1 MEDRLL
7 FLISS
12 PRSGSTLLERML
24 ASHPAIHGRAEPHLI
39 PPLAHLGYFGRVD
52 KAPYDPFITHE
63 AAQAFVRDLPR
74 GEADYLDALRAC
86 TDILYGRML
95 DASGRKIFLD
105 KTPANALVLPFLA
118 KLYPRARF
126 IVLTRHPAAI
136 FTSYADSF
144 FDGDDEIANRHNPIL
159 DRYVPAIAKFL
170 REKPAPHVHLRYE
183 DLVADPVACMR
194 RIVDFLGLD
203 FEPGIIEYGR
213 EGAAPARE
221 GLGDPIG
228 VAKHSRPVTESVDK
242 WAEELA
248 ADPRRL
254 DFVRRLLA
262 RLDPEDLAAW
272 GYPAET
278 ILDPVG
284 KATGAKPPPARL
296 TRYTLQRKILV
307 ALRRNI
313 HRNVLGKILKRVRF
327 ALDVLL
333 RE

>member
-1 MEDRLL
+1 MDDRLL
-7 FLISS
+7 FLISA

-24 ASHPAIHGRAEPHLI
+24 ASHPAILGRAEPHLL
-39 PPLAHLGYFGRVD
+39 PPLAHLGYYGRVD

-63 AAQAFVRDLPR
+63 AAGAFVRDLPR

-118 KLYPRARF
+118 KLYPQARHL
-126 IVLTRHPAAI
+126 VLTRHPAAI

-144 FDGDDEIANRHNPIL
+144 FDGDVEVANRHNPIL
-159 DRYVPAIAKFL
+159 DRYVPAIATFL
-170 REKPAPHVHLRYE
+170 REKPAPLVHVRYE
-183 DLVADPVACMR
+183 DLVADPETWMR
-194 RIVDFLGLD
+194 RVLDFLGLD

-213 EGAAPARE
+213 EGVAQAGE

-228 VAKHSRPVTESVDK
+228 VARHVRPVIASVDK
-242 WAEELA
+242 WAEALA
-248 ADPRRL
+248 ADPRRF
-254 DFVRRLLA
+254 DFVRGLLA
-262 RLDPEDLAAW
+262 RLDPQDLSVW

-284 KATGAKPPPARL
+284 RATGAKPPRARL

-313 HRNVLGKILKRVRF
+313 HHNALGRVLRRLRF

>member
-1 MEDRLL
+1 MDDRLL

-39 PPLAHLGYFGRVD
+39 PPLAHLGYYARVE

-63 AAQAFVRDLPR
+63 ASRAFVGDLPG

-86 TDILYGRML
+86 TDLLYGRML

-105 KTPANALVLPFLA
+105 KTPANALVLPFLV
-118 KLYPRARF
+118 KLYPRARYL
-126 IVLTRHPAAI
+126 VLTRHPAAI

-144 FDGDDEIANRHNPIL
+144 FDGDVEVANRHNPIL
-159 DRYVPAIAKFL
+159 DRYVPAIATFL
-170 REKPAPHVHLRYE
+170 RAKPAPLVHLRYE
-183 DLVADPVACMR
+183 DLVADPEAWMR
-194 RIVDFLGLD
+194 RVLDFLGLA
-203 FEPGIIEYGR
+203 FEPAIIEYGR
-213 EGAAPARE
+213 EGVARAGE

-228 VAKHSRPVTESVDK
+228 VARHTRPVTESVDR
-242 WAEELA
+242 WAEALA

-254 DFVRRLLA
+254 EFVKGLLS
-262 RLDPEDLAAW
+262 RLDPDDLTRW
-272 GYPAET
+272 GYPVGT

-284 KATGAKPPPARL
+284 RATGAPPPRARL
-296 TRYTLQRKILV
+296 TRYTLQRKVLV

-313 HRNVLGKILKRVRF
+313 HHNALGRILKRVRF

>member
-24 ASHPAIHGRAEPHLI
+24 ASHPAVHGRAEPHLI
-39 PPLAHLGYFGRVD
+39 PPLAHLGYYGRVD

-63 AAQAFVRDLPR
+63 AAEAFVRDLPR

-118 KLYPRARF
+118 KLYPRARYV
-126 IVLTRHPAAI
+126 VLTRHPIAV

-144 FDGDDEIANRHNPIL
+144 FDGDFEVANRHNPIL
-159 DRYVPAIAKFL
+159 ERYVPAIAKFL
-170 REKPAPHVHLRYE
+170 REKPAPHVHVRYE
-183 DLVADPVACMR
+183 DLVADPETWMR
-194 RIVDFLGLD
+194 RILDFLGLA
-203 FEPGIIEYGR
+203 FEPGMIEYGR
-213 EGAAPARE
+213 QAPARE

-228 VAKHSRPVTESVDK
+228 VTRHTRPVTESVDR

-248 ADPRRL
+248 ADAHRLEFARRL
-254 DFVRRLLA
+254 IA
-262 RLDPEDLAAW
+262 RLDPDDLAVW

-284 KATGAKPPPARL
+284 RATGEKPPRPAW
-296 TRYTLQRKILV
+296 TRYGLQRKILV
-307 ALRRNI
+307 AMRRNI
-313 HRNVLGKILKRVRF
+313 HHNALGRILKRLRF

>member
-39 PPLAHLGYFGRVD
+39 PPLAHLGYHGRVD
-52 KAPYDPFITHE
+52 KAPYDPFITQE

-95 DASGRKIFLD
+95 NASGRKIFLD

-170 REKPAPHVHLRYE
+170 REKPAPHVHVRYE
-183 DLVADPVACMR
+183 DLVADPAVWMR
-194 RIVDFLGLD
+194 RILDFLGLA

-213 EGAAPARE
+213 EGMVPPRE

-228 VAKHSRPVTESVDK
+228 VARHTRPVTESVDK

-254 DFVRRLLA
+254 AFVRRLLA
-262 RLDPEDLAAW
+262 RLDPEDLASW
-272 GYPAET
+272 GYPVET
-278 ILDPVG
+278 IFDPVG
-284 KATGAKPPPARL
+284 KASGAAPPSVRL

-327 ALDVLL
+327 AIDVLL